1 MTIWDFGFLIGWI
14 KWTRFAHRGEPWI
27 DWTQFDETNY
37 DTLTLSQNGQFSVDM
52 DGLNEALDFWLNE
65 WSIDWMKDQ
74 AVFMDLQQGQ
84 VSGYLDIYNN
94 VEKYEGKDIDHNQS

>member
-1 MTIWDFGFLIGWI
+1 M
-14 KWTRFAHRGEPWI
+14 
-27 DWTQFDETNY
+27 
-37 DTLTLSQNGQFSVDM
+37 SQNGQFSVDM

-65 WSIDWMKDQ
+65 WSSDWMNDQ

-94 VEKYEGKDIDHNQS
+94 VEKYEGKDIDLINS

>member
-1 MTIWDFGFLIGWI
+1 M
-14 KWTRFAHRGEPWI
+14 E
-27 DWTQFDETNY
+27 
-37 DTLTLSQNGQFSVDM
+37 
-52 DGLNEALDFWLNE
+52 GLNEALDFWLNE

-94 VEKYEGKDIDHNQS
+94 VEKYEGKDIDLINSKSESNFSSDWIIFDASDVIFLKICIEFNKIL